1 MDHGSMKKGK
11 KKFTKKK
18 KQVKKPMGGKKSY
31 GYGGM

>member
-18 KQVKKPMGGKKSY
+18 KPVKKPMGGKN
-31 GYGGM
+31 YGGM